1 MKTGKRYLNAKK
13 DLDRTRVYPLE
24 EAIDMLLNLP
34 HPRFDETVEL
44 HVRLGVDPRKAD
56 QQVRGAV
63 ILPHGTGK
71 NVRVLVFAEGDKAEE
86 AKKAG
91 SDYVGMDDLAEKITA
106 GWTDFD
112 IAIATPDVMRKVG
125 KLGRV
130 LGPRKLMPNP
140 KAGTVT
146 MDVAKAV
153 EEAKAGK
160 IEYRVDK
167 YGIIHVPVGKISF
180 SKDKLYENIT
190 TVMNAILRDKPPA
203 AKGKYIRSITLSA
216 SMSPGIKIDANNLV
230 KVIR

>member
-13 DLDRTRVYPLE
+13 DIENTKMYPLE
-24 EAIDMLLNLP
+24 EAIEMLFSMP
-34 HPRFDETVEL
+34 HPKFDETVEL
-44 HVRLGVDPRKAD
+44 HIRLGVDPRKAD

-71 NVRVLVFAEGDKAEE
+71 DVKVLVFAEGDKAEE
-86 AKKAG
+86 ARQAG
-91 SDYVGMDDLAEKITA
+91 ADYVGMDDLAEKITA

-125 KLGRV
+125 KLGRI

-146 MDVAKAV
+146 MDVANAV
-153 EEAKAGK
+153 KEAKTGK

-167 YGIIHVPVGKISF
+167 YGIIHVPAGKISF
-180 SKDKLYENIT
+180 SKDNLYENIT
-190 TVMNAILRDKPPA
+190 TVVNAILRDRPPA
-203 AKGKYIRSITLSA
+203 AKGKYIRSMVLSA
-216 SMSPGIKIDANNLV
+216 SMSPGIKIDTNNLL
-230 KVIR
+230 KIIR

>member
-13 DLDRTRVYPLE
+13 EIDATKDYPLE
-24 EAIDMLLNLP
+24 DAIDMLLNMP
-34 HPRFDETVEL
+34 HPKFDETVEL

-56 QQVRGAV
+56 QQVRGTV
-63 ILPHGTGK
+63 VLPHGLGK
-71 NVRVLVFAEGDKAEE
+71 TVKVLVFAEGDKAEE

-91 SDYVGMDDLAEKITA
+91 ADYVGMDDLAEKITS

-112 IAIATPDVMRKVG
+112 VAIATPDVMRKVG

-140 KAGTVT
+140 KTDTVT
-146 MDVAKAV
+146 MEIAKAV

-160 IEYRVDK
+160 VEYRVDK
-167 YGIIHVPVGKISF
+167 YGIVHVPVGKIYF
-180 SKDKLYENIT
+180 GKDKLYENIT
-190 TVMNAILRDKPPA
+190 IVMRSILRDKPPT
-203 AKGKYIRSITLSA
+203 AKGKYIRSMIISA
-216 SMSPGIKIDANNLV
+216 SMSPGLKIDTSNLL